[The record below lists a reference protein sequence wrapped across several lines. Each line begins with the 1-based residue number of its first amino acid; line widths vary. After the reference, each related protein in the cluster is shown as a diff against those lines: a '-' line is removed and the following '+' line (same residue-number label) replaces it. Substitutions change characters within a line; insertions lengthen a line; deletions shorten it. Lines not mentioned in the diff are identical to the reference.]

1 MKSELIDKVA
11 EIIPDPLVL
20 VNVVSR
26 RVAQLNAGKPP
37 LIPTTHNMGAGD
49 IALTEI
55 IEGKLRWFYPEDEAA
70 DNAAGDDLSDLV

>member
-55 IEGKLRWFYPEDEAA
+55 IEGKLRWYYPEDENNGSTAE
-70 DNAAGDDLSDLV
+70 DDSGDLV